1 LNKKL
6 ISLAILSIIAFGSL
20 ASVYGYQE
28 YFYRW
33 VDRGSGE
40 EHGGC
45 AHDDNH
51 DPLESV
57 NATLTITLETTGTIE
72 PYDEIEISFD
82 IFNFTEALAAP
93 YDRRFS
99 HGIAGYVGDNSDFLM
114 NNSHQYMN
122 RGERVDSVW
131 GSYVDDSDA
140 EYILY
145 APKEAGSYTLVVT
158 AMAAMNNSLRGDN
171 ITWDGKLI
179 DEGGDDVKL
188 AYDIVYIEGSI
199 VIEVI
204 APAENGGGGGG
215 STIPGFITAV
225 MLSSVGVAILA
236 VVLIV
241 RRKRRILK

>member
-1 LNKKL
+1 MNKKL
-6 ISLAILSIIAFGSL
+6 ISLTILAILAIGSL
-20 ASVYGYQE
+20 GSVYSYQE
-28 YFYRW
+28 YLYRW

-82 IFNFTEALAAP
+82 ILNFTEALADP
-93 YDRRFS
+93 YHRRFS
-99 HGIAGYVGDNSDFLM
+99 HGIAGYVGDNSEFYM

-171 ITWDGKLI
+171 ITWGNWII

-199 VIEVI
+199 VIEVV
-204 APAENGGGGGG
+204 APAENGGGGG

-236 VVLIV
+236 VLLTV